1 MASAHPS
8 GRADCADYGDVD
20 FFSDPR
26 LVADPYPFYDYLRA
40 QCPVTP
46 VPRSGVV
53 AVTGYEELTEVY
65 RNNATYSSVN
75 SSLGPFPLPF
85 EVTGNDISEQIET
98 HRDRFPMSEHLV
110 SFDPPRHTAH
120 RALLNGLFTPNRLK
134 ENEEFMWRLADQLID
149 EFVADGHCEFA
160 SAYGHLFPFLV
171 IADLLGVPESDHAM
185 FRDLLA
191 GNTPPDA
198 AWQDEDG
205 TVNMNPL
212 AYLDKWFT
220 TYISERR
227 ETPAQDILTEMA
239 TQRFPDGTLP
249 EVSDLVR
256 IATFLF
262 IAGHETTARL
272 LSSALRALA
281 EDAELQQT
289 LRAHRDRIPNF
300 VEEMLRLESPI
311 KSDFR
316 LARVATTLAGV
327 DIPAGTTMM
336 LLPGAANRDPSHFA
350 CPAELQIGRANAR
363 HNVAFARGVHSC
375 PGGPLARIEGRVT
388 IERILDRLNDIRLNE
403 THHGTANARRFRY
416 VPLYIIRGLQ
426 ELHLKFTA
434 AA

>member
-1 MASAHPS
+1 MASAHS
-8 GRADCADYGDVD
+8 SDMADYRDVD

-65 RNNATYSSVN
+65 RDNATYSSVN

-85 EVTGNDISEQIET
+85 EVTGDDISEQIET

-120 RALLNGLFTPNRLK
+120 RALLSGLFTPKRLK
-134 ENEEFMWRLADQLID
+134 ENEQFMWRLADQLID
-149 EFVADGHCEFA
+149 EFVADGYCEFA
-160 SAYGHLFPFLV
+160 SAYGQLFPFLV
-171 IADLLGVPESDHAM
+171 IADLLGVPESDHPM

-191 GNTPPDA
+191 GNTPPNA
-198 AWQDEDG
+198 AWQDADG

-220 TYISERR
+220 TYISDRR
-227 ETPAQDILTEMA
+227 ETPGHDILTEMA

-249 EVSDLVR
+249 EVTDLVR

-336 LLPGAANRDPSHFA
+336 LLPGAANRDPAHFE
-350 CPAELQIGRANAR
+350 CPAELQIDRTNSR

-388 IERILDRLNDIRLNE
+388 IERILDRLRDIRIDE
-403 THHGTANARRFRY
+403 AHHGTADARRFDY

-426 ELHLKFTA
+426 ELHLDFTA
-434 AA
+434 AP

>member
-1 MASAHPS
+1 MPSANPS
-8 GRADCADYGDVD
+8 GMTDYGGVD

-26 LVADPYPFYDYLRA
+26 LVADPYPFYDHLRA
-40 QCPVTP
+40 QCPVAP
-46 VPRSGVV
+46 VPRNGVL
-53 AVTGYEELTEVY
+53 AVTGYDELTEVY
-65 RNNATYSSVN
+65 RDNATYSSVN

-85 EVTGNDISEQIET
+85 EVDSDDISELVEAY
-98 HRDRFPMSEHLV
+98 RDRFPMSEHLV

-120 RALLNGLFTPNRLK
+120 RALLSGLFTPKRLK
-134 ENEEFMWRLADQLID
+134 ENEQFMWRLADQLID
-149 EFVADGHCEFA
+149 EFVADGRCEFA
-160 SAYGHLFPFLV
+160 SAYGGAFPFLV
-171 IADLLGVPESDHAM
+171 IADLLGVPDRDHAM

-205 TVNMNPL
+205 AVNMNPL

-220 TYISERR
+220 AYISDRR
-227 ETPAQDILTEMA
+227 EQPAHDILTEIA

-249 EVSDLVR
+249 EVTDLVR

-281 EDAELQQT
+281 EDADLQES
-289 LRAHRDRIPNF
+289 LCSNRDRIPNF

-316 LARVATTLAGV
+316 LARKATTLAGV
-327 DIPAGTTMM
+327 EIPAGTTMM
-336 LLPGAANRDPSHFA
+336 LLPGAANRDPAHFE
-350 CPAELQIGRANAR
+350 CPAELRIDRPNAR
-363 HNVAFARGVHSC
+363 QNVAFARGVHSC

-388 IERILDRLNDIRLNE
+388 IERMLDRLRDIRIDE
-403 THHGTANARRFRY
+403 RHHGPAGNRQFRY

-426 ELHLKFTA
+426 ELHLEFTA
-434 AA
+434 A

>member
-1 MASAHPS
+1 MASAHSS
-8 GRADCADYGDVD
+8 GKADRDDYGDVD

-85 EVTGNDISEQIET
+85 EVTGNDISEQIEA

-120 RALLNGLFTPNRLK
+120 RALVNGLFTPKRLK
-134 ENEEFMWRLADQLID
+134 ENEEFMWRLAEQLID
-149 EFVADGHCEFA
+149 EFAADGHCEFA

-227 ETPAQDILTEMA
+227 ETPANDILTEMA

-249 EVSDLVR
+249 EVTDLVR

-327 DIPAGTTMM
+327 EIPAGTTMM
-336 LLPGAANRDPSHFA
+336 LLPGAANRDPAHFA
-350 CPAELQIGRANAR
+350 CPAELQIERTNAR

-388 IERILDRLNDIRLNE
+388 IERILDRLNDIRIDE
-403 THHGTANARRFRY
+403 AHHGAADARRFKY

-426 ELHLKFTA
+426 ELHLEFTTA
-434 AA
+434 S

>member
-1 MASAHPS
+1 MASAYPS
-8 GRADCADYGDVD
+8 GRNDDYSDVD

-26 LVADPYPFYDYLRA
+26 LIADPNPFYDYLRQ
-40 QCPVTP
+40 QCPVAP
-46 VPRSGVV
+46 VPRSGVF
-53 AVTGYEELTEVY
+53 AVTGYDELTEVY
-65 RNNATYSSVN
+65 RDNATYSSVN

-85 EVTGNDISEQIET
+85 EVNGDDISAEVEAF
-98 HRDRFPMSEHLV
+98 RDHFPMSEHLV

-120 RALLNGLFTPNRLK
+120 RALLNGLFTPKRLK

-149 EFVADGHCEFA
+149 EFVADGRCEFA
-160 SAYGHLFPFLV
+160 SAYGGLFPFLV

-220 TYISERR
+220 AYISERR
-227 ETPAQDILTEMA
+227 AAPVQDILTEIA
-239 TQRFPDGTLP
+239 TQRFPDGALP
-249 EVSDLVR
+249 EVVDLVR

-272 LSSALRALA
+272 LSNTLRVLA

-289 LRAHRDRIPNF
+289 LRTHRDRIPNF

-336 LLPGAANRDPSHFA
+336 LLPGAANRDPSHFD
-350 CPAELQIGRANAR
+350 CPAELRIDRPNAR
-363 HNVAFARGVHSC
+363 QNVAFGRGVHSC

-388 IERILDRLNDIRLNE
+388 VERILDRLSDIRIDE
-403 THHGTANARRFRY
+403 RHHGPADARRFRY

-426 ELHLKFTA
+426 ELHLEFTA
-434 AA
+434 AS

>member
-1 MASAHPS
+1 MPSANPS
-8 GRADCADYGDVD
+8 GVTDYGDVD

-26 LVADPYPFYDYLRA
+26 LVADPYPFYDHLRA
-40 QCPVTP
+40 QCPVAP
-46 VPRSGVV
+46 VPRNGVL
-53 AVTGYEELTEVY
+53 AVTGYDELTEVY
-65 RNNATYSSVN
+65 RDNATYSSVN

-85 EVTGNDISEQIET
+85 EVDRDDISDLVEA

-120 RALLNGLFTPNRLK
+120 RALLSGLFTPKRLK
-134 ENEEFMWRLADQLID
+134 ENEQFMWRLADQLID
-149 EFVADGHCEFA
+149 EFIADGRCEFA
-160 SAYGHLFPFLV
+160 SAYGGAFPFLV
-171 IADLLGVPESDHAM
+171 IADLLGVPDRDHAM

-198 AWQDEDG
+198 SWQDEDG

-220 TYISERR
+220 AYISDRR
-227 ETPAQDILTEMA
+227 EQPAHDILTEIA
-239 TQRFPDGTLP
+239 TQRFVDGTLP
-249 EVSDLVR
+249 EVADLVR

-272 LSSALRALA
+272 LSSALQALA
-281 EDAELQQT
+281 EDADLQES
-289 LRAHRDRIPNF
+289 LRTDRDRIPNF

-316 LARVATTLAGV
+316 LARKATTLAGV
-327 DIPAGTTMM
+327 EIPAGTTMM
-336 LLPGAANRDPSHFA
+336 LLPGAANRDPTHFE
-350 CPAELQIGRANAR
+350 CPAELRIDRPNAR
-363 HNVAFARGVHSC
+363 QNVAFARGVHSC

-388 IERILDRLNDIRLNE
+388 IERMLDRLRDIRIDE
-403 THHGTANARRFRY
+403 RHHGPAGDRRFHY

-426 ELHLKFTA
+426 ELHLEFTA
-434 AA
+434 TS

>member
-1 MASAHPS
+1 MPSANPS
-8 GRADCADYGDVD
+8 GATDYGDVD

-26 LVADPYPFYDYLRA
+26 LVADPYPFYEHLRT
-40 QCPVTP
+40 QCPVAP
-46 VPRSGVV
+46 VPRNGVF
-53 AVTGYEELTEVY
+53 AVTGYDELTEVY
-65 RNNATYSSVN
+65 RDNATYSSVN

-85 EVTGNDISEQIET
+85 EVRSDDISDLVEV

-120 RALLNGLFTPNRLK
+120 RALLSGLFTPKRLK
-134 ENEEFMWRLADQLID
+134 ENEQFMWRLADQLID
-149 EFVADGHCEFA
+149 EFIADGRCEFA
-160 SAYGHLFPFLV
+160 SAYGGAFPFLV
-171 IADLLGVPESDHAM
+171 IADLLGVPERDHAM

-198 AWQDEDG
+198 SWQDEDG

-220 TYISERR
+220 AYISDRR
-227 ETPAQDILTEMA
+227 EQPAHDILTEMA
-239 TQRFPDGTLP
+239 TQRFADGTLP
-249 EVSDLVR
+249 EVTDLVR

-281 EDAELQQT
+281 EDADLQQS
-289 LRAHRDRIPNF
+289 LRTNRDRIPNF

-316 LARVATTLAGV
+316 LARKTTTLAGV
-327 DIPAGTTMM
+327 EIPAGTTMM
-336 LLPGAANRDPSHFA
+336 LLPGAANRDPAHFE
-350 CPAELQIGRANAR
+350 CPAELRIDRPNAR
-363 HNVAFARGVHSC
+363 QNVAFARGVHSC

-388 IERILDRLNDIRLNE
+388 IERMLDRLRDIRIDE
-403 THHGTANARRFRY
+403 SHHGPAGDRRFRY

-426 ELHLKFTA
+426 ELHLEFTA
-434 AA
+434 AS

>member
-1 MASAHPS
+1 MSSAYPS
-8 GRADCADYGDVD
+8 DATDFSDVD

-26 LVADPYPFYDYLRA
+26 LVADPYPFYDHLRA
-40 QCPVTP
+40 RCPVTP

-53 AVTGYEELTEVY
+53 AVTGYDELTEVY
-65 RNNATYSSVN
+65 RDHATYSAVN

-85 EVTGNDISEQIET
+85 EVEGDDISAEVEA

-120 RALLNGLFTPNRLK
+120 RSLLSGLFTPKRLK
-134 ENEEFMWRLADQLID
+134 ENEQFMWRLADQLID
-149 EFVADGHCEFA
+149 EFAAQGHCEFA
-160 SAYGHLFPFLV
+160 AAYGGAFPFLV

-198 AWQDEDG
+198 SWQDEDG
-205 TVNMNPL
+205 AVNMNPL

-220 TYISERR
+220 AYISERR
-227 ETPAQDILTEMA
+227 AEPAHDILTEMA
-239 TQRFPDGTLP
+239 EQRFPDGTLP
-249 EVSDLVR
+249 AVSDLVR

-272 LSSALRALA
+272 LSSALRVLA
-281 EDAELQQT
+281 EDVDLQES
-289 LRAHRDRIPNF
+289 LRSNRDRIPNF

-316 LARVATTLAGV
+316 LARVSTTLAGV

-336 LLPGAANRDPSHFA
+336 LLPGAANRDPAHFD
-350 CPAELQIGRANAR
+350 CPAELRIDRPNAR
-363 HNVAFARGVHSC
+363 QNVAFARGVHSC

-388 IERILDRLNDIRLNE
+388 IERMLDRLRDIRIDE
-403 THHGTANARRFRY
+403 RHHGPAGDRRFDY

-426 ELHLKFTA
+426 ELHLEFTA
-434 AA
+434 A